1 MSDLNQKLH
10 DLFIE
15 AIDKPPREWAAFIEE
30 RCDSPELRIRLERLL
45 NAHARSGEFLESTA
59 IEVYSNLA
67 FPFGGRI
74 EQFRIIRLIGKGGAG
89 HVYLA
94 EDTLLRRF
102 VALKVVDHSA
112 ASQEDRAEVV
122 ERFRR
127 EARAV
132 ARLSHPS
139 VVQVYQTGEKDGLSY
154 IAMEYVEGTTLREWM
169 DSHDDSAQEGPSQ
182 RIRVVAKLV
191 SQVAD
196 AMDCAHRAGVIHRDI
211 KPSNILID
219 ADGNARLAD
228 FGIAQI
234 TTEETLQR
242 TGVVMGSCAYMSP
255 EQARVLDIKVDHR
268 TDIFS
273 FGIVLYEAVARQ
285 RPFDGETFNDLLRAL
300 SDCSPK
306 PLKKMVPGV
315 PSDLAIICH
324 KAIEKEVGDRYPSA
338 AHFFAD
344 LMCFLENRPIL
355 ARPPSYYRRIRGWF
369 HANHNLVLNSIM
381 LVLLLAILGVGY
393 LYQLSTRR
401 QMGELRISSKHA
413 GASVSVE
420 RFTDGKGSVE
430 LIDLGTAPTS
440 RYLSPGLYRVRIK
453 EPNGVLE
460 ASALLEAGAVD
471 EVEVN
476 LPDAGFLQKLV
487 AIPGGEYELGDG
499 GSSLELSVNRR
510 MGVSPFRISPT
521 EVSNREYREYVLA
534 KQARPPDSWPEP
546 YDPAIDDL
554 PVSGIS
560 WDEANLYCRWRGVR
574 LPTPNEWE
582 VAAKGPNGSI
592 YPWGNERGDKI
603 QRQEVEALTLD
614 VYRLFARPVTSDPE
628 LDSALGLHHMLSNVQ
643 EYTEG
648 VAIDR
653 SNGVIVKGRS
663 WMDSPF
669 IKPNNIFVLSSRA
682 VMALNRG
689 FRVAISQKDEREID
703 ENKN

>member
-1 MSDLNQKLH
+1 MSELNRKLH

-15 AIDKPPREWAAFIEE
+15 AIEKPPKEWAAFIDEK
-30 RCDSPELRIRLERLL
+30 CDTPELRARLERLL

-74 EQFRIIRLIGKGGAG
+74 EEFRIIRLIGKGGAG

-94 EDTLLRRF
+94 EDTVLKRL
-102 VALKVVDHSA
+102 VALKIVDHSA
-112 ASQEDRAEVV
+112 ASQGKGDEVV

-139 VVQVYQTGEKDGLSY
+139 VVQVYQTGEKEGLSY

-169 DSHDDSAQEGPSQ
+169 DSAEESEQSGTSQ
-182 RIRVVAKLV
+182 RIHLIAKLI

-219 ADGNARLAD
+219 VDGNARLAD

-273 FGIVLYEAVARQ
+273 LGIVLYEAISRQ
-285 RPFDGETFNDLLRAL
+285 RPFEGATFSDVLRAL
-300 SDCSPK
+300 TDCNPK
-306 PLKKMVPGV
+306 PLTRVVPNI
-315 PSDLAIICH
+315 SNDLAVICH
-324 KAIEKEVGDRYPSA
+324 KAIEKDVNDRYPSA

-344 LMCFLENRPIL
+344 LKCFLNDQPIL
-355 ARPPSYYRRIRGWF
+355 ARPPTVYRRLRNWF
-369 HANHNLVLNSIM
+369 KAHQRLAVYAIIAC
-381 LVLLLAILGVGY
+381 LLLALLGMNS
-393 LYQLSTRR
+393 LYYSVKRT
-401 QMGELRISSKHA
+401 QMGQLQVSEKHA
-413 GASVSVE
+413 GTRVRVS
-420 RFTDGKGSVE
+420 RLSDKLE
-430 LIDLGTAPTS
+430 LENSIDIGVAPVST
-440 RYLSPGLYRVRIK
+440 YLSPGLYRVMLMGS
-453 EPNGVLE
+453 EETLE
-460 ASALLEAGAVD
+460 ATSLIEAGTVD
-471 EVEVN
+471 ILEVN
-476 LPDAGFLQKLV
+476 APSKEVVDKMVEISGGMYEIGDASTSV
-487 AIPGGEYELGDG
+487 ELT
-499 GSSLELSVNRR
+499 SKRSVEKAA
-510 MGVSPFRISPT
+510 FKISAT

-534 KQARPPDSWPEP
+534 HKVAAPSSWPDP

-574 LPTPNEWE
+574 LPTPDEWE
-582 VAAKGPNGSI
+582 IASKGPGGSVF
-592 YPWGNERGDKI
+592 PWGSSRGDII
-603 QRQEVEALTLD
+603 QREEIETLNQD
-614 VYRLFARPVTSDPE
+614 VYRSLARPVDSDPQ
-628 LDSALGLHHMLSNVQ
+628 LATPLGIKHMLSNVQ

-648 VAIDR
+648 IAVER
-653 SNGVIVKGRS
+653 SSGLIVKGRS
-663 WMDSPF
+663 WVDSPF
-669 IKPNNIFVLSSRA
+669 VKPSAIFVLSDRD
-682 VMALNRG
+682 VVALNRG
-689 FRVAISQKDEREID
+689 FRVALSINDER
-703 ENKN
+703 

>member
-15 AIDKPPREWAAFIEE
+15 AIEKPPREWAAFIDEK
-30 RCDSPELRIRLERLL
+30 CDSPELRNRLERLL

-74 EQFRIIRLIGKGGAG
+74 EEFRIIRLIGKGGAG

-94 EDTLLRRF
+94 EDTVLKRL

-112 ASQEDRAEVV
+112 ASQEKGAEIV

-139 VVQVYQTGEKDGLSY
+139 VVRVFQTGEKDGLSY
-154 IAMEYVEGTTLREWM
+154 IAMEYVEGTTLRDWM
-169 DSHDDSAQEGPSQ
+169 DANAESSQLGPMQ

-191 SQVAD
+191 AQVAD

-255 EQARVLDIKVDHR
+255 EQARVLDIKIDHR

-273 FGIVLYEAVARQ
+273 LGIVLYEAISRQ
-285 RPFDGETFNDLLRAL
+285 RPFDGETINDLLVAL
-300 SDCSPK
+300 ADCSPK
-306 PLKKMVPGV
+306 PLTKMVPGV
-315 PSDLAIICH
+315 PYDLAIICH
-324 KAIEKEVGDRYPSA
+324 KAIEKDVGDRYPSA
-338 AHFFAD
+338 AHFCAD
-344 LMCFLENRPIL
+344 LMCFLEDKPIL
-355 ARPPSYYRRIRGWF
+355 ARPPTYYRRIRGWF
-369 HANHNLVLNSIM
+369 HVNHYRVLNSV
-381 LVLLLAILGVGY
+381 VLLLLLALLGVGY
-393 LYQLSTRR
+393 LYQLSMRR
-401 QMGELRISSKHA
+401 QMGELRISKKHA

-420 RFTDGKGSVE
+420 KISDRKEVAET
-430 LIDLGTAPTS
+430 IDIGTAPIS
-440 RYLSPGLYRVRIK
+440 RYLSPGLYRIRIQ
-453 EPNGVLE
+453 ESTVVLE
-460 ASALLEAGAVD
+460 ASAFLEAGAVD
-471 EVEVN
+471 EVELN
-476 LPDAGFLQKLV
+476 LPAAEFVQKFV
-487 AIPGGEYELGDG
+487 TIPGGEYELGDG
-499 GSSLELSVNRR
+499 SSSPELSANRR
-510 MGVSPFRISPT
+510 MGILPFRISPT

-534 KQARPPDSWPEP
+534 KQVRPPDSWPVP

-574 LPTPNEWE
+574 LPTPSEWE
-582 VAAKGPNGSI
+582 VAAKGPNGSV
-592 YPWGNERGDKI
+592 YPWGNERGDRI

-614 VYRLFARPVTSDPE
+614 VYRSLARPVTSDPE
-628 LDSALGLHHMLSNVQ
+628 LATALGVHHMLSNVQ

-648 VAIDR
+648 VAPDR
-653 SNGVIVKGRS
+653 NNGVIVKGRS

-669 IKPNNIFVLSSRA
+669 VKPHNIFVLSSRA
-682 VMALNRG
+682 ATALNRG
-689 FRVAISQKDEREID
+689 FRVAISQKDEKGID

>member
-15 AIDKPPREWAAFIEE
+15 AIDKPPREWATFIEE
-30 RCDSPELRIRLERLL
+30 KCDSPELRIRLERLL

-169 DSHDDSAQEGPSQ
+169 DSNDDSAQEGPSK

-273 FGIVLYEAVARQ
+273 LGIVLYEAVARQ
-285 RPFDGETFNDLLRAL
+285 RPFDGATFSDVLRAL
-300 SDCSPK
+300 TDCNPK
-306 PLKKMVPGV
+306 PLKKAVPDL
-315 PSDLAIICH
+315 SNDLAIICH
-324 KAIEKEVGDRYPSA
+324 KAIEKDVNDRYPSA

-344 LMCFLENRPIL
+344 LKCFLDDQPIL
-355 ARPPSYYRRIRGWF
+355 ARPPSLNRRVRNWLK
-369 HANHNLVLNSIM
+369 NHQRAAVNGILVC
-381 LVLLLAILGVGY
+381 LLLALFGMTS
-393 LYQLSTRR
+393 LYFSMIRS
-401 QMGELRISSKHA
+401 QMGKLQVSEKHRGALVKVSRLSKKLEPEKA
-413 GASVSVE
+413 IDIGVAPVS
-420 RFTDGKGSVE
+420 T
-430 LIDLGTAPTS
+430 
-440 RYLSPGLYRVRIK
+440 YLSPGLYRVALV
-453 EPNGVLE
+453 GSGDTLE
-460 ASALLEAGAVD
+460 ASSLIEAGTVD
-471 EVEVN
+471 FVEISIPTKEVM
-476 LPDAGFLQKLV
+476 DKLV
-487 AIPGGEYELGDG
+487 EISSGMYELGDANT
-499 GSSLELSVNRR
+499 SVELTAKRTV
-510 MGVSPFRISPT
+510 VKTAFRISPT
-521 EVSNREYREYVLA
+521 EVSNREYREYVIA
-534 KQARPPDSWPEP
+534 NKVAAPSSWPIP

-574 LPTPNEWE
+574 LPTPDEWE
-582 VAAKGPNGSI
+582 IASKGPGGAVF
-592 YPWGNERGDKI
+592 PWGDGRNDMIRRE
-603 QRQEVEALTLD
+603 EVESLDKD
-614 VYRLFARPVTSDPE
+614 VYRSLARPVDSDPQ
-628 LDSALGLHHMLSNVQ
+628 LATPLGIRHMLSNVQ

-648 VAIDR
+648 ISVER
-653 SNGVIVKGRS
+653 NNGLIVKGRS
-663 WMDSPF
+663 WLDSPF
-669 IKPNNIFVLSSRA
+669 VKPSSIFVLSDRDVVA
-682 VMALNRG
+682 FNRG
-689 FRVAISQKDEREID
+689 FRVALSVTDER
-703 ENKN
+703 